1 MTLLDRTL
9 AEPSFIGRDAE
20 AITRDLVAMYQE
32 LTGLTLY
39 PAQAERLMV
48 NVVAYREKLIR
59 EGIQDA
65 AKLNLVRYSRGVILD
80 LLGEN
85 IGVARL
91 DAAPAECT
99 LRFVFDP
106 APMVGTVL
114 PAGTAVTTGGSAA
127 GSPLVFTTAAD
138 VLVPAGA
145 TVVNAR
151 AICQTAGT
159 LGNGFL
165 PGQVG
170 RLYGAQPVGLRVASV
185 SNTDTTSAGA
195 ELESDEHLRE
205 RIVLAPEQFSNCGS
219 REAYKF
225 FALGA
230 NAGITSVAITSPEP
244 GLVHIYPLMMDGL
257 PSAAVLAQVL
267 AACNGETRRP
277 LCDTVAA
284 LAPVVRPFVLQVDL
298 TLYAGADAAT
308 AKVRAH
314 AAATAYIQRVQA
326 SLGVDVVPSQIASAL
341 DVYGVY
347 RVSVVEPADVLVL
360 EPHEW
365 PQVTGVLV
373 SVVGDAEG

>member
-9 AEPSFIGRDAE
+9 AEPHFIDRDAE
-20 AITRDLVAMYQE
+20 AITRDMVRMYEE

-48 NVVAYREKLIR
+48 NVIAYRDKLMR
-59 EGIQDA
+59 EAIQDA

-99 LRFVFDP
+99 LRFTFDP
-106 APMVGTVL
+106 APLAGTVL
-114 PAGTAVTTGGSAA
+114 PAGTAASTNSSSGSV
-127 GSPLVFTTAAD
+127 VFATATD

-145 TVVNAR
+145 TEVSAR
-151 AICQTAGT
+151 AVCTTAGT
-159 LGNGFL
+159 VGNGFVA
-165 PGQVG
+165 GQIA
-170 RLYGAQPVGLRVASV
+170 RLYGSQPAGLAVASV
-185 SNTDTTSAGA
+185 ANTTTSSAGA
-195 ELESDEHLRE
+195 DTEDDDHLRR
-205 RIVLAPEQFSNCGS
+205 RITLAPEQFSNCGS
-219 REAYKF
+219 REAYTF

-230 NAGITSVAITSPEP
+230 NAGITDVSITSPEP
-244 GLVHIYPLMMDGL
+244 GLVHIHPLMADGL

-284 LAPVVRPFVLQVDL
+284 VAPVVRPFALSIEL
-298 TLYAGADAAT
+298 TLYTGADGAT
-308 AKVRAH
+308 AQAAAY
-314 AAATAYIQRVQA
+314 AAATAYVQRIQARM
-326 SLGVDVVPSQIASAL
+326 GVDVVPSQIKSAL

-347 RVSVVEPADVLVL
+347 RVNVVLPADVMVL
-360 EPHEW
+360 EANEW
-365 PQVTGVLV
+365 PQVTGLAV